1 MEVKLDGRL
10 DSDRPLGAVTEEL
23 GNAPGVEGLLRAGLE
38 SSF

>member
-10 DSDRPLGAVTEEL
+10 DSDRPLGAATEEL
-23 GNAPGVEGLLRAGLE
+23 GTTPGVEGLLGTGFA